1 MVGAALGGLSDAV
14 IQLLT
19 KPINEFSWSQVLQ
32 STVAGAVSGAFGA
45 LTGIGGAAK
54 GLSLANTV
62 ILGAL
67 DGWLS
72 GMLSRGVRNLLAGNS
87 FFDGYTLQ
95 MALVDLITGG
105 LMSGIFYGVGKA
117 LSHVIDS
124 IPPLS
129 CRANSFSADTTVVTK
144 DGDTPIHEIE
154 IGDYVLAWNEDT
166 GEIGWYKVTDT
177 IHHTDEVVVHLTID
191 GEEIETTPEHPFY
204 VEGKGWTDA
213 EDLQP
218 GDDIRQADGS
228 TGEVESIAIEETS
241 QEMYNLTVDEAHTF
255 FVGDGQWL
263 VHNCADASGVHLY
276 SQDDYDALKQFVEE
290 IKIQN
295 AERIQASQ
303 TARLTFGGNW
313 LSYAEVLHGRGT
325 FNLYIYKNSGRIE
338 AALLM
343 SESEKIIQGKLG
355 FHLMYLESLGKGQA
369 QELLAA
375 MVNLAQQQD
384 RILFGQPANK
394 ILERFYRM
402 LGGEL
407 YDPRKNYWIFKP

>member
-1 MVGAALGGLSDAV
+1 VGKGALVGAALGGLSDAV

-19 KPINEFSWSQVLQ
+19 KPINEFSWNQVLQ

-54 GLSLANTV
+54 GLSFANTV

-72 GMLSRGVRNLLAGNS
+72 GMLSRGVMNLLAGNS
-87 FFDGYTLQ
+87 FFDGYTWH

-105 LMSGIFYGVGKA
+105 LMSGIFYGVGRA

-154 IGDYVLAWNEDT
+154 IGDYVLAWNEET

-177 IHHTDEVVVHLTID
+177 IHHTDEVVIHLTID

-204 VEGKGWTDA
+204 VEGTGWINA
-213 EDLQP
+213 EDLQL
-218 GDDIRQADGS
+218 GDDIRNADGS
-228 TGEVESIAIEETS
+228 TGVVESIELETTS

-263 VHNCADASGVHLY
+263 VHNTKCPPLVGQFPSKADEIPGPLQNGFTNIDNLIPIHPPDTPGNIDKLIKSINENGFNLNYAIPVIKV
-276 SQDDYDALKQFVEE
+276 DD
-290 IKIQN
+290 
-295 AERIQASQ
+295 
-303 TARLTFGGNW
+303 
-313 LSYAEVLHGRGT
+313 GT
-325 FNLYIYKNSGRIE
+325 FILAGGHHRT
-338 AALLM
+338 ATLRA
-343 SESEKIIQGKLG
+343 LG
-355 FHLMYLESLGKGQA
+355 FDEVPIVFSEIGFTA
-369 QELLAA
+369 AEANVFLASF
-375 MVNLAQQQD
+375 NPKRL
-384 RILFGQPANK
+384 RIL
-394 ILERFYRM
+394 R
-402 LGGEL
+402 
-407 YDPRKNYWIFKP
+407 